1 MPSHPPIR
9 GLLFD
14 KDGTLLDFNR
24 TWFDV
29 VMRLA
34 LITSDGDA
42 EAARR
47 LVEAGGYDWS
57 TQRFRSGSV
66 VAAGT
71 VADLVD
77 LWHLPGS
84 AAERTER
91 VASFERVALADVQPV
106 PVPGLQ
112 ATLAALAARS
122 YRMGI
127 ATNDSEAGARRTVE
141 ALGLHQLF
149 GAVIGY
155 DSVLRPK
162 PFADQLLLFAEIS
175 NLDPAQIAMI
185 GDNPHDL
192 EMAHAAGAGLAIGVL
207 SGNSTRD
214 ELAPLSHAVLDSIAD
229 LPAFLA
235 G

>member
-1 MPSHPPIR
+1 MPPIAQIR

-34 LITSDGDA
+34 QTVAPGD
-42 EAARR
+42 EDARQ
-47 LVEAGGYDWS
+47 LVEAGGYDWN
-57 TQRFRSGSV
+57 TGRFRSGSV

-77 LWHLPGS
+77 LWHPPGS
-84 AAERTER
+84 DADRAAQ
-91 VASFERVALADVQPV
+91 VATFERLALAHVRPV

-112 ATLAALAARS
+112 ATLETLASGS
-122 YRMGI
+122 YRLGI
-127 ATNDSEAGARRTVE
+127 ATNDSEAGARQSVV
-141 ALGLHQLF
+141 ALGLASLF
-149 GAVIGY
+149 DAVIGY
-155 DSVLRPK
+155 DSVPRPK
-162 PFADQLLLFAEIS
+162 PSPDQLLLFARQS
-175 NLDPAQIAMI
+175 GLAPTAIAMI

-207 SGNSTRD
+207 TGNSSRAD
-214 ELAPLSHAVLDSIAD
+214 LAPLAHPVLDSITD

-235 G
+235 DA